1 MVYENNS
8 WHLIEGMGRN
18 FLKDGNINLKAFDKK
33 ADCLRK
39 KTEEFKEAVK
49 KSEEMSF
56 IELKNYIAR
65 LKEEGFNAARYT
77 VEPSMQR
84 PQYPLLIL

>member
-33 ADCLRK
+33 P
-39 KTEEFKEAVK
+39 
-49 KSEEMSF
+49 
-56 IELKNYIAR
+56 IALEKDPRNSKR
-65 LKEEGFNAARYT
+65 L
-77 VEPSMQR
+77 
-84 PQYPLLIL
+84 